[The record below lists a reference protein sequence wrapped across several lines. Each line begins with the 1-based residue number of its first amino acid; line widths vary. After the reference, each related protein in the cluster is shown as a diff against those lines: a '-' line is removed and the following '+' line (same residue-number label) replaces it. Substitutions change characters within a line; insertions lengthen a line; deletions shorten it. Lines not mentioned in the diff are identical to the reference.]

1 MNLGKAIRMCRKK
14 RGLTQAKLATLSE
27 ISVSHLC
34 LLEKDKRDP
43 SLSVVNSISDA
54 LKVPVSVL
62 VLLASQ
68 HKEIKELSENQI
80 EELSRNIMGILD
92 GADRQESLF

>member
-14 RGLTQAKLATLSE
+14 RGFTQAEFATLAK

-43 SLSVVNSISDA
+43 SLSVVSSISDA

-62 VLLASQ
+62 VLLASR
-68 HKEIKELSENQI
+68 HEDITELSENQI
-80 EELSRNIMGILD
+80 EELSRNILEIMD
-92 GADRQESLF
+92 GADKQESLF

>member
-14 RGLTQAKLATLSE
+14 RGFTQAKLADLAK

-43 SLSVVNSISDA
+43 SLSAVNSISGA
-54 LKVPVSVL
+54 LNIPVSVL
-62 VLLASQ
+62 VLLGSQ
-68 HKEIKELSENQI
+68 HNEIKELSENQI
-80 EELSRNIMGILD
+80 DELSRNIMGIMD

>member
-1 MNLGKAIRMCRKK
+1 MCRIN
-14 RGLTQAKLATLSE
+14 RGQTQAKLAEISG

-54 LKVPVSVL
+54 LGIPVSVL
-62 VLLASQ
+62 VFLASQ
-68 HKEIKELSENQI
+68 YDEIKELNNKQV
-80 EELSRNIMGILD
+80 EELSRGIMGIMD
-92 GADRQESLF
+92 GANRQESLF